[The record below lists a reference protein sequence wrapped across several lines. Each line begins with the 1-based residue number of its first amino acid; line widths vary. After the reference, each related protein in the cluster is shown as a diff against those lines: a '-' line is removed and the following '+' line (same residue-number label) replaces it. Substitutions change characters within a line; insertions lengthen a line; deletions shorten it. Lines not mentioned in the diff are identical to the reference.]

1 MPIEKMPK
9 NALPA
14 NYVPPGGERFPVGG
28 LKPKDG
34 WQALAKMRGID
45 VWELIEFNF
54 KTRNPDEVNWYL
66 RRNVGCRNKSEDG
79 NNWIF
84 AGAKGFI
91 YFPPAKKPA
100 PAAKK
105 TAPTTQCA
113 DELTAAQATLD
124 KSRKIASTILGRDAV
139 NDLPYWFARLY
150 QYVTLHEIEERNT
163 LTYPCFLL
171 HFIPVF
177 YDTYAAVV
185 DAYKSKGNVPAHWQP
200 HFALAA
206 SLSVDPAQ
214 DVMVWMLAVN
224 KCLGLAVTAHVQGDM
239 APSLEQAYRSYSAK
253 YTGVPPFDAFKED
266 FFARN
271 LPVFEKARLSLVN
284 ELVNRG
290 TGLAMFG
297 KSVDP
302 KFASEVAKTIK
313 MGLDT
318 AEIMKWREEAWK
330 TAKLKLGQ

>member
-1 MPIEKMPK
+1 MPIEKQPK
-9 NALPA
+9 APLPV
-14 NYVPPGGERFPVGG
+14 NYVPLGGERLKVGG
-28 LKPKDG
+28 LRPDEG
-34 WQALAKMRGID
+34 WEALAKKRGVD

-54 KTRNPDEVNWYL
+54 KTRDPAEVNWYL
-66 RRNVGCRNKSEDG
+66 RRNVGCRNRSADG

-84 AGAKGFI
+84 NGATGFV
-91 YFPPAKKPA
+91 FLPPPKKPA
-100 PAAKK
+100 PVAKQPAPK
-105 TAPTTQCA
+105 TECA
-113 DELTAAQATLD
+113 DELAAAQATLD
-124 KSRKIASTILGRDAV
+124 KSRKIASTILKRDAV

-150 QYVTLHEIEERNT
+150 QYVTQQEIDTRNT

-185 DAYKSKGNVPAHWQP
+185 DAYKSNGKIPDHWQP

-206 SLSVDPAQ
+206 SLSVDPAN
-214 DVMVWMLAVN
+214 DLMMWMLAVN
-224 KCLGLAVTAHVQGDM
+224 KSLVLAVTAHIQGDM
-239 APSLEQAYRSYSAK
+239 APSLEQAYRSFSAK
-253 YTGVPPFDAFKED
+253 YTGVPPFDAFKDD

-290 TGLAMFG
+290 SGLAMMG
-297 KSVDP
+297 KSIDP
-302 KFASEVAKTIK
+302 KFASEAAKAIN

-318 AEIMKWREEAWK
+318 AEIMKWREEVWK
-330 TAKLKLGQ
+330 TAKQKLGQ

>member
-1 MPIEKMPK
+1 MPIEKMPRSP
-9 NALPA
+9 LPA
-14 NYVPPGGERFPVGG
+14 SYVPSGGERFKVSEAGP
-28 LKPKDG
+28 DAN
-34 WQALAKMRGID
+34 WESLARKRGID

-54 KTRNPDEVNWYL
+54 KTRDPDEVNWYL
-66 RRNVGCRNKSEDG
+66 RRNVGCRQKSGDG
-79 NNWIF
+79 KSWSF
-84 AGAKGFI
+84 AGAPGFI
-91 YFPPAKKPA
+91 YFPPLKRPA
-100 PAAKK
+100 PTARK

-113 DELTAAQATLD
+113 DELSAAQATLD
-124 KSRKIASTILGRDAV
+124 KSLKVAATILGRGAV

-150 QYVTLHEIEERNT
+150 QYITLHEIEERNK
-163 LTYPCFLL
+163 LSYPCFLL

-177 YDTYAAVV
+177 YDSYAAVV
-185 DAYKSKGNVPAHWQP
+185 DAHKGKGDVPHHWQP
-200 HFALAA
+200 HFALAS

-214 DVMVWMLAVN
+214 DVMLWMMAVN
-224 KCLGLAVTAHVQGDM
+224 KSLGFAVTAHIQGDM

-253 YTGVPPFDAFKED
+253 YAGVPPFDAFKED

-297 KSVDP
+297 KSIDP
-302 KFASEVAKTIK
+302 KFASEAAKTIK